1 MTAGHDLT
9 SIWQIFRQ
17 THIIH
22 QVVEVGKKRKKE
34 HYFFRNFTWVK
45 KKKYQTKKKHLFGLC
60 YKTFLRSYMHEQRY
74 GSPKS
79 VELLSSGQIPFI

>member
-1 MTAGHDLT
+1 MTGGHDLT

-34 HYFFRNFTWVK
+34 HYFVRNFTWVK
-45 KKKYQTKKKHLFGLC
+45 KKKKIKQK
-60 YKTFLRSYMHEQRY
+60 RSICLVFAI
-74 GSPKS
+74 K
-79 VELLSSGQIPFI
+79 LLYVHICMSRDMVPQSL